1 MKKLVLTSFLAVLA
15 VSAANAENI
24 NYGNPL
30 YRPGANHFYSQ
41 TSLDMDT
48 DYNYFKLGE
57 EFGYGITNKLSAILK
72 TAGSYDS
79 SDTAI
84 DKFSWDN
91 MSLGLN
97 YRYIDMGAWKADMY
111 GSVQQSY
118 NTHEDLETLWYNWT
132 AGLKFGYMT
141 SDWTVAMTAQADYLK
156 DDVEDYN
163 FDSWGMKLGLEGQYV
178 MDKNWNMVAG
188 LDYDF
193 NLTNDIYY
201 IDNPLVAKVGI
212 NYNMDSTKYVGIYAT
227 RDLKADSTN
236 DLYGMGVKFGIDF

>member
-15 VSAANAENI
+15 VSSAGAANI

-30 YRPGANHFYSQ
+30 YRPDANHFYSQ

-48 DYNYFKLGE
+48 DYNYFTLGE

-84 DKFSWDN
+84 DKFSWNN

-97 YRYIDMGAWKADMY
+97 YRYIDMGAWKADAY
-111 GSVQQSY
+111 ADVSQIYDTTQ
-118 NTHEDLETLWYNWT
+118 DLETIYYNWR

-141 SDWTVAMTAQADYLK
+141 SDWTVAMTAQADYVK
-156 DDVEDYN
+156 DDIEDYK

-188 LDYDF
+188 LDYNF
-193 NLTNDIYY
+193 NLTDEYY
-201 IDNPLVAKVGI
+201 EHNPLVAKVGI
-212 NYNMDSTKYVGIYAT
+212 NYNMDATKYVGIYAT